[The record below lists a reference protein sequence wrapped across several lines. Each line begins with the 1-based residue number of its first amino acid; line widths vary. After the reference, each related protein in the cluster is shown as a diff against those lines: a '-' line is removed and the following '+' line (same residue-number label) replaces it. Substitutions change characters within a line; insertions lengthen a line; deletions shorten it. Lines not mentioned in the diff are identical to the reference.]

1 MIGAIVMSFQRL
13 IDHLDNHQAKFSLET
28 HSKAFTALEVAERTH
43 VHGLNMGKVVVLV
56 CDGCLALCLLPA
68 HYHVNCAS
76 FAEEIGVSDVRL
88 AHESE
93 FSDHFPQCELGAI
106 PPFSELW
113 GMPIYMSFAFDIS
126 QDLVFNAGNWSEVAR
141 MSCNEYIRIEEP
153 KIISKG
159 AMPPS
164 ITPPKISRRRGRESL
179 LVH

>member
-1 MIGAIVMSFQRL
+1 MSFQRL
-13 IDHLDNHQAKFSLET
+13 IDHLNNYQAKFSLEA
-28 HSKAFTALEVAERTH
+28 HSKAFTAQEVAERIH
-43 VHGLNMGKVVVLV
+43 VHGRNMAKVVVLV
-56 CDGCLALCLLPA
+56 CDGSLALCILPA
-68 HYHVNCAS
+68 HYYVNCPS
-76 FAEEIGVSDVRL
+76 FADEVGFSDVRL

-113 GMPIYMSFAFDIS
+113 RMPVYMSFAFDIS
-126 QDLVFNAGNWSEVAR
+126 QDLVFNAGNWSEVAH
-141 MSCNEYIRIEEP
+141 MPCNEYIRVEEP

-164 ITPPKISRRRGRESL
+164 ITPAKVSSRRGRESL